1 MLLRWAS
8 SQGGKAGFAD
18 PGYRALPPR
27 APSQAETAEA
37 EEADAEQRPDRWF
50 GGGSKKS
57 DSYRVDRRWDDP
69 VDPKPTRRQPQAD
82 EAPNPS
88 GPGAKP
94 KSTPTFSNSSHCRF
108 EPFQGLGRS
117 RKRHPAFALAAP
129 AISKKT
135 HTATV
140 LLKTNFSPCPS
151 ACRQA
156 RFPGAPSLSD

>member
-94 KSTPTFSNSSHCRF
+94 KSTPTFSNSSHGDITLYKVPTIAMIGARRH
-108 EPFQGLGRS
+108 ERDAFQGN
-117 RKRHPAFALAAP
+117 FCAP
-129 AISKKT
+129 
-135 HTATV
+135 
-140 LLKTNFSPCPS
+140 
-151 ACRQA
+151 
-156 RFPGAPSLSD
+156 